1 MCMPELSLPV
11 PRGAVGSHIVRWLA
25 DLPSFCRTKGRAWR
39 REDESLRALADLGD
53 DQLVNLSE
61 TGQQLWRKVRRERA
75 QRRLPR

>member
-11 PRGAVGSHIVRWLA
+11 PRGAIGSRIVRWLA
-25 DLPSFCRTKGRAWR
+25 DIPSFRRPKGRAWR
-39 REDESLRALADLGD
+39 GEDKSLRALSELGD

-61 TGQQLWRKVRRERA
+61 TGQPLWRKVRRERA